1 MAPKRDYY
9 EILGVSKSA
18 SKEDIKKAYRKLARR
33 YHPDLNPGNKESEEK
48 FKEIQEAY
56 SVLSNDEKRKAY
68 DMYGSAEFQPSART
82 TWQWSEG
89 APEGVEFG
97 LGDYSGIEDILGDI
111 FGAKGQGRRKR
122 RGRDLEYQIEIDF
135 EMAIKGGSRNISISR
150 ESNCPVCDGSGIRP
164 GASTKTCSRCKG
176 GGKITS
182 GPFNISRACSVCGG
196 RGKVSTDPCQS
207 CSGSGRRILTET
219 ISVKIPPGVDNGSRI
234 RVQGK
239 GEEGIGNG
247 TAGDLYIIVRVS
259 PHPVFQREQS
269 DIYLELPV
277 TFYEAAL
284 GARISAPTVDGTVIV
299 TIPPGTQNDT
309 KLRLRGKGVP
319 HLRNKERGDQYVV
332 VKILLPEQI
341 SEESRRRFEEFSKT
355 LPYNPR
361 IHLEK
366 YMK

>member
-9 EILGVSKSA
+9 EVLGVSKNA
-18 SKEDIKKAYRKLARR
+18 TKEDIKKAYRKLARR
-33 YHPDLNPGNKESEEK
+33 YHPDLNPGNKEAEDK

-68 DMYGSAEFQPSART
+68 DMYGSADFQPGART

-89 APEGVEFG
+89 SPEGFEFG
-97 LGDYSGIEDILGDI
+97 FGDFPGIEDIIGDL

-135 EMAIKGGSRNISISR
+135 ETAMKGGARNISITR
-150 ESNCPVCDGSGIRP
+150 ETNCPVCSGSGIRP
-164 GASTKTCSRCKG
+164 GAATKTCSKCKG
-176 GGKITS
+176 SGRITS
-182 GPFNISRACSVCGG
+182 GPFNISRACNVCGG
-196 RGKVSTDPCQS
+196 KGKVSTDPCQS
-207 CSGSGRRILTET
+207 CNGSGRRLLTET
-219 ISVKIPPGVDNGSRI
+219 ISVRIPPGVDNGSRI

-239 GEEGIGNG
+239 GEEGTVNG
-247 TAGDLYIIVRVS
+247 TAGDLYLIVRVS
-259 PHPVFQREQS
+259 SHPIFQRVQN

-284 GARISAPTVDGTVIV
+284 GSKISVPTIDGTVIV

-319 HLRNKERGDQYVV
+319 HFRNRERGDQYVI
-332 VKILLPEQI
+332 VKVLLPEQI
-341 SEESRRRFEEFSKT
+341 SEEARRRWRSF
-355 LPYNPR
+355 PR
-361 IHLEK
+361 LYLIIPEHI
-366 YMK
+366 